1 MNRREVVRAG
11 RYLILAAA
19 FISDPVFAW
28 ESDVHYGLTKWLAL
42 QAGFA
47 EQEAEAVAKGT
58 WDKDHGINDPV
69 HLVWHYACL
78 GSSDVHA
85 SKLVRDSHFP
95 SFAKL
100 PGKPKTRVVEAGGKA
115 AVREARHEVE
125 DIHGGQHEF
134 DLEKFG
140 AALHPL
146 QDSWSHRGVPD
157 TPVPLFCNSMLT
169 WGHPEARGGYKS
181 HNADL
186 TYQWPDD
193 TQQAAQATYQFMQTY
208 LTNRGRSNAAKPWQA
223 LEKEVKEF
231 GKLTTKLGKERWFAR
246 HGFKNMDF
254 LQEINLED
262 GEQPSTY
269 PAHLSRPLSKAL
281 PDSLKALSGRGVSP
295 EVSKFFSDLFAAW
308 MTEKDFMRF
317 QARLQSMG
325 AIKDSMAPKPTPFER
340 FTSETAAAQ
349 LWIWRLRDHGLV
361 NKLGHSRIGMEGG
374 AAFDTLMSATMRP
387 GALADF
393 GSVEKALLPI
403 GEGAPPY
410 LIVLLS
416 MEATGFGSSERI
428 QTAPQYGALARLK
441 NAPHDLLMVI
451 ASETNGKL
459 GVDGLYWTIDH

>member
-1 MNRREVVRAG
+1 MNRREVGLAG
-11 RYLILAAA
+11 QYLILAATC
-19 FISDPVFAW
+19 ISDPVFAW
-28 ESDVHYGLTKWLAL
+28 ESDVHYGLTKWLAI

-69 HLVWHYACL
+69 QLVWHYACL
-78 GSSDVHA
+78 GSSDVQA

-100 PGKPKTRVVEAGGKA
+100 PGEPKTREVEAGGKA
-115 AVREARHEVE
+115 AVREARHEVD
-125 DIHGGQHEF
+125 DIHGGQQEF

-157 TPVPLFCNSMLT
+157 TPVPRLCNSTLT

-193 TQQAAQATYQFMQTY
+193 TQQAAQATYQLMQTY

-223 LEKEVKEF
+223 IEKEVKEF
-231 GKLTTKLGKERWFAR
+231 GELKTKLGKERWFAR
-246 HGFKNMDF
+246 HGFKNIDF
-254 LQEINLED
+254 LQEITLED
-262 GEQPSTY
+262 GEQPYTY
-269 PAHLSRPLSKAL
+269 SARLSRLLSKGL
-281 PDSLKALSGRGVSP
+281 PDSLKALAGRGVPP
-295 EVSKFFSDLFAAW
+295 EVSKFFVDLFAAW

-325 AIKDSMAPKPTPFER
+325 AIKDSIAPKPTPFEG
-340 FTSETAAAQ
+340 FTSKTAAAQ
-349 LWIWRLRDHGLV
+349 LWIWRLRDHGVV
-361 NKLGHSRIGMEGG
+361 NKLGHGSGMESG
-374 AAFDTLMSATMRP
+374 AAFDNLMSATMRP

-393 GSVEKALLPI
+393 GSVEQALLPM
-403 GEGAPPY
+403 GEGAPAY
-410 LIVLLS
+410 LIVLLP
-416 MEATGFGSSERI
+416 METPGIGSSERT
-428 QTAPQYGALARLK
+428 QTASHYGALARLK

-451 ASETNGKL
+451 ASETKGKL
-459 GVDGLYWTIDH
+459 GLDGLYWTIDH